1 MTKKL
6 ILFGCAVILPLMDAG
21 AVIITKIKV
30 VQPLYK
36 VIGAVITAIWE
47 CFQMEYQIAQL

>member
-36 VIGAVITAIWE
+36 VIGAVITAVWE

>member
-1 MTKKL
+1 
-6 ILFGCAVILPLMDAG
+6 MDAG

-30 VQPLYK
+30 VQLLYK
-36 VIGAVITAIWE
+36 VIGAVITVVWE